1 MKRLIALLLAVMMLI
16 CFVACVGSSEDESQS
31 ASETTAPE
39 TTAPETTA
47 PETTAPETTA
57 PETNGPETTGDED
70 WTYPVA

>member
-1 MKRLIALLLAVMMLI
+1 MKKIFSLLLVLMLLVA
-16 CFVACVGSSEDESQS
+16 FVACSGTEK
-31 ASETTAPE
+31 ETAGAPE
-39 TTAPETTA
+39 TQGTQTTA